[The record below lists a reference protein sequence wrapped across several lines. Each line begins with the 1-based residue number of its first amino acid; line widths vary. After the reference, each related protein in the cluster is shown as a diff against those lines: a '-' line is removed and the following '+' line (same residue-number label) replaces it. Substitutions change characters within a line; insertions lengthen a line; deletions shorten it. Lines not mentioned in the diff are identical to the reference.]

1 MVASGLNLHS
11 ERFPLDYFC
20 RRYIIL
26 LYYIRDG
33 VWVVIFRVGIYDLQK
48 VYITLTKKY
57 NLMSPFL
64 SLCVTR
70 YRE

>member
-1 MVASGLNLHS
+1 MVAPGLNLHS
-11 ERFPLDYFC
+11 ERFPLDYLC

-26 LYYIRDG
+26 LYYIRGYG
-33 VWVVIFRVGIYDLQK
+33 VWVIFRVGINDLQK
-48 VYITLTKKY
+48 VYITFTKKY

-64 SLCVTR
+64 SLYVTR